1 MFLSNDDFYQLRRIT
16 LSDLLDSQSCFRL
29 THKIISSC
37 KRELL
42 KTLRPDI
49 GVKKSKKRKR
59 ASADDEENYCENVEN
74 LIDVFDQEEH
84 LESYY
89 NNDGYIRID
98 EIPELGRGSMYLAI
112 DTKDL
117 TNMLDLKKEVV
128 MTMLNQLEQVEGS
141 FFRVDSIL
149 PASLGM
155 RFHKKPIEVLAEESK
170 IFKAIFSLSP
180 KSTQGVFRF
189 QTVKL
194 AEATGLKPYNI
205 PRILYQIQMQGE
217 AGISY
222 ETDHESFILQVH

>member
-1 MFLSNDDFYQLRRIT
+1 M
-16 LSDLLDSQSCFRL
+16 

-170 IFKAIFSLSP
+170 IFKAILSLSP